1 MGLLLNYRGVEY
13 CDYTYPSCLL
23 IVPFVYMLVGSANM
37 QLVVCGMLFGG
48 YLLNVADIGVV
59 IYHGTSACWELV

>member
-1 MGLLLNYRGVEY
+1 M
-13 CDYTYPSCLL
+13 
-23 IVPFVYMLVGSANM
+23 PFVYMLVGSANM